1 MLLTIDR
8 DGKRD
13 TSRPFGNIG
22 EASAWAASYID
33 GQTNARTDAELDQN
47 KSEKI
52 PQQTM
57 TEALFSGEQQ
67 DEYERQ
73 KKNKAAEMS
82 TQAPR
87 ERMKKTDAEIR
98 ALRRLEKTT
107 GLSETQKSHM
117 EDLQQSL
124 EILND
129 ELKSRKGRAKAK
141 KEKVQATGNKPTQ
154 SAAEAKNAMMDTFH
168 TAAGQRKAEQEY
180 MDASAMCT
188 IS

>member
-1 MLLTIDR
+1 M
-8 DGKRD
+8 
-13 TSRPFGNIG
+13 TST
-22 EASAWAASYID
+22 AAFC
-33 GQTNARTDAELDQN
+33 EC
-47 KSEKI
+47 SEKI

-117 EDLQQSL
+117 EDL
-124 EILND
+124 
-129 ELKSRKGRAKAK
+129 
-141 KEKVQATGNKPTQ
+141 
-154 SAAEAKNAMMDTFH
+154 
-168 TAAGQRKAEQEY
+168 
-180 MDASAMCT
+180 
-188 IS
+188 